1 MPNTMTLISATTVGS
16 GGTAGVT
23 FSSIPQTYTD
33 LLLKI
38 SYRSDRTSPNDYL
51 RVKFNSATTGF
62 IDRNINQSGGTS
74 TASENNN
81 ATTYAFMYGLNGNT
95 ATASTFG
102 SIDMYI
108 PNYSTAMIKTW
119 WSDSITAN
127 NATFT
132 QSALTGGKWNDTAA
146 ITELYI
152 ASHDTAKI
160 ILEHSSIYLYGIK
173 NS

>member
-16 GGTAGVT
+16 GGTAGVS

-33 LLLKI
+33 LLLKV
-38 SYRSDRTSPNDYL
+38 SYRSDRAQFNDYL
-51 RVKFNSATTGF
+51 RVRFNSSTTGYT
-62 IDRNINQSGGTS
+62 DRNINQSSGSS
-74 TASENNN
+74 TASESNNSS
-81 ATTYAFMYGLNGNT
+81 AYAFMFGLNGNT

-108 PNYSTAMIKTW
+108 PNYSTDMIKTW
-119 WSDSITAN
+119 SSDAITAN

-132 QSALTGGKWNDTAA
+132 QSSLTGGKWNNTAA
-146 ITELYI
+146 ITDLYI

-160 ILEHSSIYLYGIK
+160 ILEHSSVYLYGIK